1 MGKFGEQLTGALTE
15 GVMNAATGGVG
26 GLVGAGLGLVNNV
39 IGQLGAKRQAEIQK
53 DLQTHQARVNYE
65 YNEKAAENA
74 FGRQKLMYEKTLND
88 NSAAAQRQRLED
100 AGLSVGLMYGGGG
113 GSAGAGSGSTSGG
126 TQGGAQGPS
135 GAGNAAAMH
144 QAALEDQR
152 LVLDNQRLAADVKLM
167 ESQAKLNNAK
177 ADEATSNKENIA
189 AQTETLNEIRKY
201 AVEAQK
207 QEATKKWL
215 ENIQEKMKLEG
226 DSDTM
231 KYENKE
237 LQLMVIVGE
246 DSYSRRMLQN
256 TIENTIADT
265 NVKKALEQYYIETG
279 ETQESIRAMNQSIA
293 ALNNER
299 LKYVALEAYSD
310 YVRAIAEYKNAN
322 TNEFNA
328 EVDKQYKN
336 AVLKIQTFLA
346 NLKNTEIGVDIQKF
360 EIANRT
366 SFAESIFKS
375 MSSIALISLGGLVA
389 GPGGAMGGAA
399 LSVPMLYNADGS
411 RALTMH

>member
-26 GLVGAGLGLVNNV
+26 GLISTGLGLINNIV
-39 IGQLGAKRQAEIQK
+39 GQIGAKSQAKIQK
-53 DLQTHQARVNYE
+53 DLQEHQARTNYE

-74 FGRQKLMYEKTLND
+74 FDRQRMMYAQTLND

-100 AGLSVGLMYGGGG
+100 AGLSVGLMYGGG

-144 QAALEDQR
+144 MAALEDQR
-152 LVLDNQRLAADVKLM
+152 LVLDNQRMAADVKLM
-167 ESQAKLNNAK
+167 ESQARLNNVK
-177 ADEATSNKENIA
+177 AEESLSNKDNLA
-189 AQTETLNEIRKY
+189 AQTETLNAIRKY
-201 AVEAQK
+201 AIEAQK

-215 ENIQEKMKLEG
+215 ENVQERMKLEG
-226 DSDTM
+226 DSDSI

-237 LQLMVIVGE
+237 LQLMIIVGE
-246 DSYSRRMLQN
+246 DSYSRKMLQN
-256 TIENTIADT
+256 TIENSIADT
-265 NVKKALEQYYIETG
+265 NVKKELERYYKEIG
-279 ETQESIRAMNQSIA
+279 ETQESIRALNESME

-299 LKYVALEAYSD
+299 VKYVALEAYSD
-310 YVRAIAEYKNAN
+310 YVRALAEFKNAN
-322 TNEFNA
+322 TNEFNS
-328 EVDKQYKN
+328 EVEKQYKN
-336 AVLKIQTFLA
+336 GVLKIQTYLA

-366 SFAESIFKS
+366 SFAESIFKA
-375 MSSIALISLGGLVA
+375 MASIALISLGGLVA

-399 LSVPMLYNADGS
+399 LSVPVLYNADGS
-411 RALTMH
+411 RAATMH

>member
-26 GLVGAGLGLVNNV
+26 GLISTGLGLINNIV
-39 IGQLGAKRQAEIQK
+39 GQIGAKRQAEIQK
-53 DLQTHQARVNYE
+53 DLQEHQTRVNYE
-65 YNEKAAENA
+65 YNERAAENA
-74 FGRQKLMYEKTLND
+74 FNRQRMMYARTLYD

-113 GSAGAGSGSTSGG
+113 SAGAGSGSTGGG

-135 GAGNAAAMH
+135 GVGNAAAMH

-167 ESQAKLNNAK
+167 ESQARLNNSK
-177 ADEATSNKENIA
+177 ADEAQSNKENIA
-189 AQTETLNEIRKY
+189 AQTETLNTIRKY

-215 ENIQEKMKLEG
+215 ENVQERMRLEG

-246 DSYSRRMLQN
+246 DSYSRKMLQN
-256 TIENTIADT
+256 TIENTLEDT
-265 NVKKALEQYYIETG
+265 KLKKELAEYYEEIG
-279 ETQESIRAMNQSIA
+279 ETQESIRAMNESIK

-310 YVRAIAEYKNAN
+310 YVRALSEYKDAN
-322 TNEFNA
+322 TNQFNA
-328 EVDKQYKN
+328 EVEKQYKN
-336 AVLKIQTFLA
+336 GVLKIQTYLA
-346 NLKNTEIGVDIQKF
+346 NLKNTEIGIDVQKF
-360 EIANRT
+360 EIANKT
-366 SFAESIFKS
+366 SFAETIFKS
-375 MSSIALISLGGLVA
+375 VSSLASIALGGLVA
-389 GPGGAMGGAA
+389 
-399 LSVPMLYNADGS
+399 
-411 RALTMH
+411 R